1 LLHLSLAETRAQEVE
16 QSGVEP
22 TRLTFADYAFASAPL
37 LSAFARQA
45 PRGAPSALAI
55 SADSP
60 IAGLAAV
67 SSARRQDG
75 LIVYDIFLDAFGQS
89 LEELRAE
96 AKPVRID
103 HASRIRRRPLPRLG
117 PGPHHLELPDDGV
130 LAAHLEHWC
139 HFLWVAPLL
148 VPLLLSR
155 GGRRYR
161 SPGAQSSSVLLGKKV
176 NVHPR
181 AYLEGSVIGDEVE
194 IGSGCVV
201 SRSFVGAQSRL
212 ADLSKLRGSVLGPG
226 AITLVDTNLVEI
238 VSLGGGTLANLL
250 LRETILGRNVF
261 LTTGVLFQT
270 DALEGTIGV
279 EHRGEWVD
287 TGRRQ
292 LGGCVGHG
300 AVLGAR
306 TIVAPGRALPNRVVV
321 VMRKE
326 EGVQRIPNLPAGTP
340 VCWDRAAL
348 VPVSELNGGR
358 TPEELLP

>member
-1 LLHLSLAETRAQEVE
+1 MER
-16 QSGVEP
+16 SGVEAG
-22 TRLTFADYAFASAPL
+22 RLCFADYAFATAPL
-37 LSAFARQA
+37 LAAFARQA
-45 PRGAPSALAI
+45 PRGAPSALALPV
-55 SADSP
+55 DSP

-75 LIVYDIFLDAFGQS
+75 LVIYDVFLDAHGQS

-96 AKPVRID
+96 ARPVRID
-103 HASRIRRRPLPRLG
+103 HPSRIRRRALPRLG

-139 HFLWVAPLL
+139 HLLWVAPLL
-148 VPLLLSR
+148 VPLLLGR
-155 GGRRYR
+155 GGRRHL
-161 SPGAQSSSVLLGKKV
+161 SPGAQRSSVLLGKKV
-176 NVHPR
+176 VLHPR
-181 AYLEGSVIGDEVE
+181 AFLEGSVIDDEVE
-194 IGSGCVV
+194 LGSGCVV
-201 SRSFVGAQSRL
+201 KDSFVGGQSRL
-212 ADLSKLRGSVLGPG
+212 ADLSKLRGCALGPG
-226 AITLVDTNLVEI
+226 AITLVDTNLVEV

-270 DALEGTIGV
+270 DALEGTIHV
-279 EHRGEWVD
+279 EHRGQWVD
-287 TGRRQ
+287 SGRRQ

-326 EGVQRIPNLPAGTP
+326 EGVQRIPTLPAGTP

-348 VPVSELNGGR
+348 VPVAELNGGL
-358 TPEELLP
+358 TPEELSP